1 MTFPRRIEDRMST
14 REAKPAFSGFPGDPL
29 EVVVQ
34 SFDTARRT
42 RRSSR
47 RATLLETVG

>member
-1 MTFPRRIEDRMST
+1 MTFPRRIEGRKST
-14 REAKPAFSGFPGDPL
+14 REAKPAFSGISGVPL

-34 SFDTARRT
+34 SFDTARWIRAT
-42 RRSSR
+42 SR